1 MLIGR
6 KEEKNELRD
15 ALAKDEAQ
23 FIAVYG
29 RRRVGKTFL
38 IREAYGNDFCFQFT
52 GAAHTSTKKQLAR
65 FRLELKAQG
74 LTDVMP
80 VISSWMYAFSELRR
94 FIELQPKGK
103 KVIFLDELP
112 WMDAPRSDFL
122 SEFEVFWNG
131 WASAQRDIVLVVCG
145 SSTSWMVK
153 KIFKNKGGLY
163 NRLTRRIYLRPFT
176 LGECEELVH
185 SQGIVM
191 SHQQILDGYMIFG
204 GIPFYWSLLRPGRS
218 LAQEVDRLIFSDMG
232 AMHDEFD
239 MLYASLFNHPDS
251 YIRII
256 NILAGKKNGM
266 TREEIIQ
273 EGKFKNNGR
282 FSDMLNDLEWCG
294 FIRSYYLPGKNVKD
308 RVWQLMDNYTIFYF
322 SFQKDKH
329 QPADFWETVQGTPL
343 YNTWCGLAFERV
355 CMQHVDQIKLKLG
368 ISGVLTYQYAWRY
381 QGDKTLGLKGVQIDL
396 LIDRNDGIID
406 LCEMK
411 YSKEEYAITEAY
423 SREMARKASTF
434 SQVSKTH
441 KAVHTVM
448 VTTYGL
454 VPNAYAYDVQNQIVM
469 DDLFA

>member
-1 MLIGR
+1 
-6 KEEKNELRD
+6 
-15 ALAKDEAQ
+15 
-23 FIAVYG
+23 
-29 RRRVGKTFL
+29 
-38 IREAYGNDFCFQFT
+38 
-52 GAAHTSTKKQLAR
+52 
-65 FRLELKAQG
+65 
-74 LTDVMP
+74 
-80 VISSWMYAFSELRR
+80 
-94 FIELQPKGK
+94 
-103 KVIFLDELP
+103 
-112 WMDAPRSDFL
+112 MDAPRSDFL

-131 WASAQRDIVLVVCG
+131 WASALRDIVLVVCG

-322 SFQKDKH
+322 AFQKDKH

-381 QGDKTLGLKGVQIDL
+381 QGVKTLGLKGVQIDL

-423 SREMARKASTF
+423 SREMASKASTF

-454 VPNAYAYDVQNQIVM
+454 VPNAYAYDVQNQVVM